1 MIGAVEPLFGQLE
14 AHPALG
20 DGPRSTLVSD
30 WPHVVGNS
38 APFVGEGPNTLG
50 EDWDGC
56 VAMGDDPKIDVP
68 VEKKIVKIFQKKFR
82 KNSEKNFG
90 KIVEKK
96 NKNKIFFEKIS
107 EKKLGK

>member
-30 WPHVVGNS
+30 PQVVGNS

-50 EDWDGC
+50 EGWDGC
-56 VAMGDDPKIDVP
+56 VAMGDDPKMDVP
-68 VEKKIVKIFQKKFR
+68 VGEKIVKKFQKKFR
-82 KNSEKNFG
+82 KKLRKEFRKNWKKFQKKKKLRK
-90 KIVEKK
+90 KIVE
-96 NKNKIFFEKIS
+96 NF
-107 EKKLGK
+107 